1 MLGLLENPNLLEH
14 DEFTDLLW
22 AVFHLIEELEV
33 RRSLDR
39 LPGSDMNHL
48 SVDIK
53 RAYSHLIREWIMY
66 MRHLQQDYPY
76 LYSLAARTNPMNPDA
91 RVEVT

>member
-14 DEFTDLLW
+14 DDFTELLW
-22 AVFHLIEELEV
+22 SVFHLIEELEY
-33 RRSLDR
+33 RTDLTKLPESDLD
-39 LPGSDMNHL
+39 HL

-53 RAYSHLIREWIMY
+53 RAYIHLLRQWLAYIQ
-66 MRHLQQDYPY
+66 HLKNDYPY
-76 LYSLAARTNPMNPDA
+76 LFSLAARTNPLDPDA